1 MQPSYRRLVVRRTI
15 AIIIILGILALGLAA
30 RLVYLQV
37 IAGSIYG
44 RDALAEQYARLSLP
58 PVRGTITDRNGQVL
72 ALETPG
78 EALWAMPRSI
88 RSPAVMARALA
99 PILGETRAKLQTLLS
114 SHLTFVWLSYHVSAA
129 QAAHIQALG
138 TYDGLGL
145 QPVSWRIYPQG
156 TLAGAAIGFV
166 GLDQNGLA
174 GVELSYNK
182 QLSGRPGTEVVKV
195 DALGNP
201 LPQYGVHVTNAVPG
215 DGLQTTLDLS
225 IQAFAQQDLAAA
237 IKLRHASG
245 GRIVVLDP
253 RTGALLAMAQNP
265 EPSPANWQSYPQTDW
280 ADEPIEYAFEPGS
293 TIKPV
298 TAAAAL
304 TTGVATPSWSIDD
317 KGSIVIDGIRIYDWI
332 PSGFG
337 RLTFDGIM
345 EESSDVGFA
354 TLAIDVGAS
363 ALYHFYDLFHLDRPT
378 GIDLPGETAGL
389 IPQESQATKLD
400 LGEMGFGQ
408 TIAVSPIQ
416 LAAAVAAIADG
427 GVWHTPHIGQALLL
441 PGGGR
446 KTLRFPSQRVVS
458 PLVASEVQTAMVK
471 VVVKGTGNLA
481 QVKGYTI
488 AGKTG
493 TANVVGSAGKF
504 KTGDFL
510 ASFIGYGPL
519 PNPKVLILVQL
530 DDPKGLFYGGDVSA
544 PVFSQ
549 LFGQIM
555 DYLGVPTSTSA
566 LRPQQVSLPRL
577 SGLTYAEAALRLEA
591 LGLLMQSH
599 GSGQQVVSQS
609 PAAGSHVT
617 PGATVTVQ
625 LGGAKQAQ
633 GVPDVLGLTVQQ
645 AYAALAA
652 AGYHMLP
659 SGSGVAA
666 QQKPSPGT
674 ILKSGQSVTVVFT
687 APP

>member
-1 MQPSYRRLVVRRTI
+1 MQPSYRRLIVRRTI
-15 AIIIILGILALGLAA
+15 SVLVILSVLALGLVV
-30 RLVYLQV
+30 RLTYLQI
-37 IAGSIYG
+37 IAGSVYG
-44 RDALAEQYARLSLP
+44 RAALAEQYAHLPLP
-58 PVRGTITDRNGQVL
+58 PVRGTITDRNGRVL

-88 RSPAVMARALA
+88 QNPRGMANQLA
-99 PILGETRAKLQTLLS
+99 PILGESAGKLRTVLS
-114 SHLTFVWLSYHVSAA
+114 SRQTFVWLSYHVTVG
-129 QAAHIQALG
+129 QAARIQALG

-156 TLAGAAIGFV
+156 DLAGAAVGFV
-166 GLDQNGLA
+166 GVDQTGLA

-182 QLSGRPGTEVVKV
+182 QLSGRPGMEVVKV

-201 LPQYGVHVTNAVPG
+201 LPQYGVHVTSAVPG
-215 DGLQTTLDLS
+215 DGLETTLDLS

-237 IKLRHASG
+237 VKLRHASG
-245 GRIVVLDP
+245 GRILVLNP
-253 RTGALLAMAQNP
+253 NTGGILAIAQYP
-265 EPSPANWQSYPQTDW
+265 EPNPASWQSYPQTAW
-280 ADEPIEYAFEPGS
+280 ADEPIQYAFEPGS

-304 TTGVATPSWSIDD
+304 TAGVATPSWSIID
-317 KGSIVIDGIRIYDWI
+317 KGSMVIDGIRIFDWI

-354 TLAIDVGAS
+354 TLAIDIGAS

-378 GIDLPGETAGL
+378 GVDLPGETTGL
-389 IPQESQATKLD
+389 IPPENQATKLD

-408 TIAVSPIQ
+408 TIAISPIQ
-416 LAAAVAAIADG
+416 LAAAVSAVADG
-427 GVWHTPHIGQALLL
+427 GVWHTPHIGKALVL
-441 PGGGR
+441 PDGQ
-446 KTLRFPSQRVVS
+446 KKALSFPSQRVIT
-458 PLVASEVQTAMVK
+458 PLVASEVRTAMIK
-471 VVVKGTGNLA
+471 VISKGTGNLA
-481 QVKGYTI
+481 QVKGYEV

-493 TANVVGSAGKF
+493 TANVVGKAGKF

-519 PNPKVLILVQL
+519 PNPKVLILIQL

-555 DYLGVPTSTSA
+555 DYLGVPTSTAA
-566 LRPQQVSLPRL
+566 LKPQHVMVPKLT
-577 SGLTYAEAALRLEA
+577 GLTYAEAALRLDA
-591 LGLLMQSH
+591 LGLLMQSQ
-599 GSGQQVVSQS
+599 GSGTKVATQS
-609 PAAGSHVT
+609 AAPGSHVS

-625 LGGAKQAQ
+625 LGGSKGST

-645 AYAALAA
+645 AESALAA
-652 AGYHMLP
+652 RGYRMAP

-666 QQKPSPGT
+666 QQKPAPGT
-674 ILKSGQSVTVVFT
+674 SLKSGQPVTVVFT